1 MKNFLLGL
9 VTGGLICV
17 LSAVILFFL
26 AVRIAASFGERP
38 VTIADRSTL
47 IFKLED
53 DVPEKAAPEIPI
65 PFFEEQSSPTVLQ
78 VWETFRKAA
87 ADSRIKAVIFEP
99 RGLSAGWARLQE
111 IRQDIVNFKKSG
123 KPIITFLRGPG
134 AREYYLAS
142 ATDQIFMLPDE
153 TLDLK
158 GLRVE
163 AVYLKNTLDKL
174 GVKMDVVHAGKYK
187 DAGDVFTQTGM
198 TPETREV
205 LNDILDQ
212 YYGSLV
218 NGIAEGRRKQ
228 PDEVRGII
236 DQGPFLGKEAKAN
249 GLVDVL
255 GYEDQVNQYI
265 EKKLNQK
272 DLNRVSSKS
281 YLKIPA
287 SSLGLTGTRKIA
299 LVVGDGEITRG
310 SGTNSFNED
319 QGITASGLTRVLKQ
333 VQNDASISGVILR
346 VNSPGGDGVASDEIL
361 EQAKD
366 LSKKK
371 PLVISMS
378 DLAASGGYFIS
389 MTGDPIVAYP
399 NTLTGSIGVI
409 FAKPNLHG
417 LYDKIGVNKQ
427 VLIRG
432 HDAALDSDYEPLTGD
447 ALQKLREQIDE
458 FYRVFVSRVAD
469 GRKRS
474 YDQIE
479 PLAQGRVWLGEQA
492 SKNGLV
498 DQLGGIDRAIETVK
512 KRAHIPSDENVS
524 IVTYPARRS
533 VLDVLMSR
541 TEDSSVELQAA
552 RKIFGGLPV
561 GAWSQGGF
569 LKVMPYLIKVQ

>member
-17 LSAVILFFL
+17 LTAVILVFV

-38 VTIADRSTL
+38 VTISDRSTL

-65 PFFEEQSSPTVLQ
+65 PFFEEQSPPTVLQ

-87 ADSRIKAVIFEP
+87 ADSRIKAVILEP
-99 RGLSAGWARLQE
+99 RGLSTGWARLQE
-111 IRQDIVNFKKSG
+111 IREDILNFKKSG
-123 KPIITFLRGPG
+123 KPIVTFLRGPG

-187 DAGDVFTQTGM
+187 DAGDMFTQTGM

-205 LNDILDQ
+205 LNDILDH
-212 YYGSLV
+212 YYGNLV
-218 NGIAEGRRKQ
+218 DTIAEGRKKK
-228 PDEVRGII
+228 PEEVRAII
-236 DQGPFLGKEAKAN
+236 DRGPFMGQEAKAN

-255 GYEDQVNQYI
+255 GYYDQVTHYV
-265 EKKLNQK
+265 EKKLNQQ

-281 YLKIPA
+281 YIKVPA
-287 SSLGLTGTRKIA
+287 SSVGLGGTRRIA
-299 LVVGDGEITRG
+299 LVVGEGEITRG
-310 SGTNSFNED
+310 SGGNSLGED
-319 QGITASGLTRVLKQ
+319 QGITASGLTKVLKQ
-333 VQNDASISGVILR
+333 VQNDGSISGVILR

-366 LSKKK
+366 LSKTK

-427 VLIRG
+427 VLMRG
-432 HDAALDSDYEPLTGD
+432 QFAALDSDYEPLTPD
-447 ALQKLREQIDE
+447 EQQKLRQQIDE
-458 FYRVFVSRVAD
+458 FYHVFVSRVAD

-479 PLAQGRVWLGEQA
+479 PLAQGRVWLGEEAQR
-492 SKNGLV
+492 NGLV
-498 DQLGGIDRAIETVK
+498 DQLGGLDRAIEMVK
-512 KRAHIPSDENVS
+512 KRAHIPAGENVS

-533 VLDVLMSR
+533 VLDVFMSR
-541 TEDSSVELQAA
+541 SEDSSVELKAA
-552 RKIFGGLPV
+552 RKLLAGLPV
-561 GAWSQGGF
+561 GAWAQGGF
-569 LKVMPYLIKVQ
+569 LKIMPYLIKVQ